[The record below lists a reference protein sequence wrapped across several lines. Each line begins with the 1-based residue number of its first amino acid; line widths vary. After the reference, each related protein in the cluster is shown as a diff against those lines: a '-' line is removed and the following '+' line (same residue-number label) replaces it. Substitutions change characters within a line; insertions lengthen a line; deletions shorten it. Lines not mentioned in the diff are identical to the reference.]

1 MGNVKYSKIS
11 TSNGVIELNKNIYE
25 NKFDNYEYIKIY
37 DVMGK
42 VKVYINNIND
52 KNDFILLENN
62 DFELEDI
69 QINSLKVV
77 PASDFKIQFKYVVA
91 K

>member
-77 PASDFKIQFKYVVA
+77 PASDFKVQFKYVVA

>member
-69 QINSLKVV
+69 QINSLK
-77 PASDFKIQFKYVVA
+77 
-91 K
+91 